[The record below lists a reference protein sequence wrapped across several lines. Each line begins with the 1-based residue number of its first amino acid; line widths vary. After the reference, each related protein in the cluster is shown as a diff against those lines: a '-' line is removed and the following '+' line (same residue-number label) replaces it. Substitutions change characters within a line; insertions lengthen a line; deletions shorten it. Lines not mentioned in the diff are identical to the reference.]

1 MAKKQDSLDEIG
13 KELCASLHFNP
24 TSSSTKPLYVA
35 NSLFRS
41 CTGIECNVEDLHEWV
56 VSERRS
62 KAKSSET
69 IVAEYAD
76 TLYHSGQDA
85 AIEEIKEIRSFLEK
99 LYNPDSTVYPSY
111 RNSVLNIPSKWFVR
125 SYVPAEAGIGG
136 FLFNILNMPLNGK
149 ISPAIDA
156 IKRALMDD
164 DDDLSRTI
172 KPIIVRGPEEERIT
186 RSELSS
192 DKTTLGET
200 ELIIR
205 AGFDRLAENCNA
217 YSKAQGF
224 NSLLVLRRMVSYAMF
239 AVFFYLEDV
248 NRTKYGGFSI
258 PLLLD
263 ANGERSAIER
273 ASEAC
278 FIACK
283 KAVEDYTISF
293 IYKLLKISNLITD
306 ITSENSCMEYIA
318 NFTLRDDYK
327 QASEDEIRAI
337 IQQHISSGCR
347 AGEEPLLATA
357 KALQFA
363 IYTYTYPNNTPSDFC
378 NVLGVKA
385 GFVGPSGNAVKYKR
399 LLINE
404 FLLETLVLSV
414 VDTASLDNGI
424 ELRELGDA
432 LRSSYNILIGT
443 NTDIDFGILD
453 AYGIADVTPE
463 NLRGELANNAKD
475 IADMLISMGLA
486 RRYADGVTII
496 GWGL

>member
-1 MAKKQDSLDEIG
+1 MAKKRDTLDELG

-24 TSSSTKPLYVA
+24 TSNSTKPLYVA
-35 NSLFRS
+35 NSLFRA

-62 KAKSSET
+62 KAKSSQA
-69 IVAEYAD
+69 IAAEYAD
-76 TLYHSGQDA
+76 ALYNSGSE
-85 AIEEIKEIRSFLEK
+85 ITEEIKEIRFFLEK

-111 RNSVLNIPSKWFVR
+111 RNSVLNIPSKWFIR
-125 SYVPAEAGIGG
+125 SYVPAEAGIGE
-136 FLFNILNMPLNGK
+136 FLFNILNAPIDGK
-149 ISPAIDA
+149 VSPAIA
-156 IKRALMDD
+156 VIEQALMDD
-164 DDDLSRTI
+164 DDDLSRTV
-172 KPIIVRGPEEERIT
+172 KPLIVRKPEEERIV
-186 RSELSS
+186 RSERDTEAIPL
-192 DKTTLGET
+192 DKTEMV
-200 ELIIR
+200 IR

-217 YSKAQGF
+217 YSKTQGA

-239 AVFFYLEDV
+239 AVFFYLEDI
-248 NRTKYGGFSI
+248 NRTKYGGSSI

-263 ANGERSAIER
+263 AGGERGAIER

-283 KAVEDYTISF
+283 KAVEAYTISF
-293 IYKLLKISNLITD
+293 IYSWLRDNNQIADIS
-306 ITSENSCMEYIA
+306 SESACKEYISCV
-318 NFTLRDDYK
+318 TLKDYK
-327 QASEDEIRAI
+327 KESEEEVREII
-337 IQQHISSGCR
+337 LQHISSGCR

-363 IYTYTYPNNTPSDFC
+363 IYTYTFPNTTPSDFC

-385 GFVGPSGNAVKYKR
+385 GFVGPSGNAAKYKR
-399 LLINE
+399 LLINS
-404 FLLETLVLSV
+404 FLLETLVLSA
-414 VDTASLDNGI
+414 VDTDSLNNGI

-443 NTDIDFGILD
+443 DTDMDFGILD

-463 NLRGELANNAKD
+463 NLRGELANNARD

-486 RRYADGVTII
+486 KRYADGVTII

>member
-1 MAKKQDSLDEIG
+1 MAKKRDALDELG
-13 KELCASLHFNP
+13 KELCASLNFNP
-24 TSSSTKPLYVA
+24 TSNSTKPLYVA
-35 NSLFRS
+35 NSLFRA

-62 KAKSSET
+62 KAKASQT
-69 IVAEYAD
+69 IAAEYAD
-76 TLYHSGQDA
+76 ALYNSGSE
-85 AIEEIKEIRSFLEK
+85 ITEEIKEIRFFLEK

-111 RNSVLNIPSKWFVR
+111 RNSVLNIPSKWFIR
-125 SYVPAEAGIGG
+125 SYVPAEAGIGE
-136 FLFNILNMPLNGK
+136 FLFNILNTPIDGK
-149 ISPAIDA
+149 VSPAIVT
-156 IKRALMDD
+156 IEQALMDD
-164 DDDLSRTI
+164 DDDLSRTV
-172 KPIIVRGPEEERIT
+172 KPIIVRRPEEERII
-186 RSELSS
+186 RAEHPS
-192 DKTTLGET
+192 KTIAFDET
-200 ELIIR
+200 EMTIR

-217 YSKAQGF
+217 YSKMWGS

-248 NRTKYGGFSI
+248 NRTKYGGPRI

-263 ANGERSAIER
+263 ADRERGAIER

-283 KAVEDYTISF
+283 KAVEAYTVSF
-293 IYKLLKISNLITD
+293 IYGWLRDSNLITD
-306 ITSENSCMEYIA
+306 ISSESACKEYISHV
-318 NFTLRDDYK
+318 TLKDYK
-327 QASEDEIRAI
+327 KESADELREI
-337 IQQHISSGCR
+337 ILQHISSGCR
-347 AGEEPLLATA
+347 TGEEPLLATA

-363 IYTYTYPNNTPSDFC
+363 IYTYTFPNTTPSDFC

-385 GFVGPSGNAVKYKR
+385 GFVGPSGNAAKYKR
-399 LLINE
+399 LLINS
-404 FLLETLVLSV
+404 FLLETLVLSA
-414 VDTASLDNGI
+414 VDTASLNNGI

-443 NTDIDFGILD
+443 DTDMDFGILD

-463 NLRGELANNAKD
+463 NLRGELANNARD

-486 RRYADGVTII
+486 KRYADGVTII

>member
-1 MAKKQDSLDEIG
+1 MAKKRDTLDELG

-24 TSSSTKPLYVA
+24 TSNSTKPLYVA
-35 NSLFRS
+35 NSLFRA

-62 KAKSSET
+62 KAKSSQA
-69 IVAEYAD
+69 IAAEYAD
-76 TLYHSGQDA
+76 ALYNSGSE
-85 AIEEIKEIRSFLEK
+85 ITEEIKEIRFFLEK

-111 RNSVLNIPSKWFVR
+111 RNSVLNIPSKWFIR
-125 SYVPAEAGIGG
+125 SYVPAEAGIGE
-136 FLFNILNMPLNGK
+136 FLFNILNAPIDGK
-149 ISPAIDA
+149 VSPAIA
-156 IKRALMDD
+156 VIEQALMDD
-164 DDDLSRTI
+164 DDDLSRTV
-172 KPIIVRGPEEERIT
+172 KPLIVRKPEEERIV
-186 RSELSS
+186 RSERDTEAIPL
-192 DKTTLGET
+192 DKTEMV
-200 ELIIR
+200 IR

-217 YSKAQGF
+217 YSKTQGA

-248 NRTKYGGFSI
+248 NRTKYGGSSI

-263 ANGERSAIER
+263 ADGERGAIER

-283 KAVEDYTISF
+283 KAVEAYTISF
-293 IYKLLKISNLITD
+293 IYSWLRDNNQIADIS
-306 ITSENSCMEYIA
+306 SESACKEYISCV
-318 NFTLRDDYK
+318 TLKDYK
-327 QASEDEIRAI
+327 KESEEEVREII
-337 IQQHISSGCR
+337 LQHISSGCR

-363 IYTYTYPNNTPSDFC
+363 IYTYTFPNTTPSDFC

-385 GFVGPSGNAVKYKR
+385 GFVGPSGNAAKYKR
-399 LLINE
+399 LLINS
-404 FLLETLVLSV
+404 FLLETLVLSA
-414 VDTASLDNGI
+414 VDTDSLNNGI

-443 NTDIDFGILD
+443 DTDMDFGILD

-463 NLRGELANNAKD
+463 NLRGELANNARD

-486 RRYADGVTII
+486 KRYADGVTII

>member
-1 MAKKQDSLDEIG
+1 MAKKRDTLDELG
-13 KELCASLHFNP
+13 KELCASLRFNP
-24 TSSSTKPLYVA
+24 TSNSTKPLYVA
-35 NSLFRS
+35 NSLFRA

-62 KAKSSET
+62 KAKPSQA
-69 IVAEYAD
+69 IAAEYAD
-76 TLYHSGQDA
+76 ALYNSGSE
-85 AIEEIKEIRSFLEK
+85 ITEEIKEIRFFLEK

-111 RNSVLNIPSKWFVR
+111 RNSVLNIPSKWFIR
-125 SYVPAEAGIGG
+125 SYVPAEAGIGE
-136 FLFNILNMPLNGK
+136 FLFNILNTPIDGK
-149 ISPAIDA
+149 VSPAIST
-156 IKRALMDD
+156 IEQALMDD
-164 DDDLSRTI
+164 DDDLSRTV
-172 KPIIVRGPEEERIT
+172 KPIIVRRPEEERII
-186 RSELSS
+186 RSERAS
-192 DKTTLGET
+192 DTIPLNET
-200 ELIIR
+200 ERVIR

-217 YSKAQGF
+217 YSKTQGS

-239 AVFFYLEDV
+239 AMFFYLEDV
-248 NRTKYGGFSI
+248 NRTEYGGSSI

-263 ANGERSAIER
+263 ANGVRGAIER

-283 KAVEDYTISF
+283 KAVEAYTVSF
-293 IYKLLKISNLITD
+293 IYKWLRDSNLITD
-306 ITSENSCMEYIA
+306 ISSESACKEYIA
-318 NFTLRDDYK
+318 HGFTLKDYK
-327 QASEDEIRAI
+327 KELGEELREII
-337 IQQHISSGCR
+337 LQHISSGCG

-363 IYTYTYPNNTPSDFC
+363 IYTYTFPNTTPSDFC

-385 GFVGPSGNAVKYKR
+385 GFVGPSGNAAKYKR
-399 LLINE
+399 LLINS
-404 FLLETLVLSV
+404 FLLETLVLSA
-414 VDTASLDNGI
+414 VDTVSLNNGI

-443 NTDIDFGILD
+443 DTDVDFGTLD

-463 NLRGELANNAKD
+463 NLRGELANNARD

-486 RRYADGVTII
+486 KRYADGVTII

>member
-1 MAKKQDSLDEIG
+1 MAKKRDTLDELG

-24 TSSSTKPLYVA
+24 TSNSTKPLYVA
-35 NSLFRS
+35 NSLFRA

-62 KAKSSET
+62 KAKSSQA
-69 IVAEYAD
+69 IAAEYAD
-76 TLYHSGQDA
+76 ALYNSGSEI
-85 AIEEIKEIRSFLEK
+85 IEEIKEIRFFLEK

-111 RNSVLNIPSKWFVR
+111 RNSVLNIPSKWFIR

-136 FLFNILNMPLNGK
+136 FLFNILNTPIDGK
-149 ISPAIDA
+149 ISPAIA
-156 IKRALMDD
+156 IIEQALMDD
-164 DDDLSRTI
+164 DDDLSRTV
-172 KPIIVRGPEEERIT
+172 KPLIVRRPTEERIV
-186 RSELSS
+186 RSERDTEAIPLN
-192 DKTTLGET
+192 KT
-200 ELIIR
+200 ELVIR

-217 YSKAQGF
+217 YSKTEGT

-248 NRTKYGGFSI
+248 NRTKYGGPSI

-263 ANGERSAIER
+263 ADGERGAIER

-283 KAVEDYTISF
+283 KAVEAYTISF
-293 IYKLLKISNLITD
+293 IYGWLRDNNQITD
-306 ITSENSCMEYIA
+306 ISSESACKEYISRV
-318 NFTLRDDYK
+318 TLKDYK
-327 QASEDEIRAI
+327 KESEEEVRKI
-337 IQQHISSGCR
+337 ILQHILSGCR

-363 IYTYTYPNNTPSDFC
+363 IYTYTFPNTTPSDFC

-385 GFVGPSGNAVKYKR
+385 GFVGPSGNAAKYKR
-399 LLINE
+399 LLINS
-404 FLLETLVLSV
+404 FLLETLVLSAV
-414 VDTASLDNGI
+414 NTDSLNNGI

-443 NTDIDFGILD
+443 DTDMDFGILD

-463 NLRGELANNAKD
+463 NLRGELANNARD

-486 RRYADGVTII
+486 KRYADGVTII